1 MLARRRA
8 MAWINLVG
16 GSAVLASYAYCLAA
30 DPARAGDFWGGVPEG
45 LRSLYT
51 VNMGLATAGYF
62 AFTFFL
68 MFRLKPD
75 GSGRGPVGVGTF
87 NALYALI
94 LLPSA
99 LWMPLTFAMLEAP
112 SVGLWWAIR
121 STLAAVGL
129 GSLGLWPSAS
139 RRWCWMRWCGR
150 LTFPSSL
157 GASRS
162 GSAGSEIERG
172 SKSDAN
178 FDQDCRDRAL
188 RLAGRACGAGR
199 AVEGAAGRPRL
210 HPPFRLTVLS

>member
-129 GSLGLWPSAS
+129 GSLGLLAGLLAVQPSP
-139 RRWCWMRWCGR
+139 
-150 LTFPSSL
+150 PSL
-157 GASRS
+157 AH
-162 GSAGSEIERG
+162 
-172 SKSDAN
+172 
-178 FDQDCRDRAL
+178 
-188 RLAGRACGAGR
+188 RLAVLGSLAFC
-199 AVEGAAGRPRL
+199 
-210 HPPFRLTVLS
+210 FQTVVLDALVWPAYFPV